1 MMHRFFDPRSVA
13 EKNYKDVSCVI
24 LINRTKKRYT
34 VSMEK
39 EHFISIIKNFVLS
52 FSVVGFFPFF
62 VTLVFF
68 TILDFFGVLS
78 SSLLLSLPII
88 FIIFSFIA
96 IWLNKIYWEFMNEI
110 QKKTRSRIWSCKRK
124 WLSNWKWIHRFINAH
139 FNFDNRIYHFS
150 IKKFSKWLKRAL
162 AIWFRALTMWF
173 RALTMPS
180 EVFTTV
186 NLPIENSHSTL
197 IIGII
202 STEKQ

>member
-1 MMHRFFDPRSVA
+1 
-13 EKNYKDVSCVI
+13 
-24 LINRTKKRYT
+24 
-34 VSMEK
+34 MEK

-52 FSVVGFFPFF
+52 FSVVGIFASF

-110 QKKTRSRIWSCKRK
+110 KKIWSRIWSCKRK

-139 FNFDNRIYHFS
+139 INFNNRIYHFS

-162 AIWFRALTMWF
+162 GMWF
-173 RALTMPS
+173 RARCDSYDAFRNFHRAKSFYQGFPFYTPHWNHFNEM
-180 EVFTTV
+180 
-186 NLPIENSHSTL
+186 
-197 IIGII
+197 
-202 STEKQ
+202 